1 MSWRFVPS
9 GRLTAAFALALACA
23 PALHGQAAETA
34 PPAPTPVPTP
44 AAQAA
49 PGAKAAP
56 QTGATQTASQT
67 SAAPDTVHGQ
77 ATSQGEVLSTKL
89 VPSEPPVT
97 PGPGVL
103 VDQVIAVVNGD
114 LVLESDVADEQ
125 RFENFE
131 PFTTEG
137 VNTRDKAIERLI
149 DRDLI
154 LEQAKL
160 QPDMAVTKQ
169 EVEAQLQTLRK
180 DLPACKQYR
189 CETDA
194 GWDRFVHAQG
204 YTQEE
209 LEQRWQQRMEVLKF
223 IELRFRS
230 GIDITPEQIKTY
242 YDQVLLPAYAKAS
255 QKPPKV
261 AVLSD
266 RIQEILLAQQVNA
279 LLSDWLTQLKAEGS
293 VRVIR
298 PGEVQP

>member
-1 MSWRFVPS
+1 MILHRAHS
-9 GRLTAAFALALACA
+9 GTLIAALALVLACA
-23 PALHGQAAETA
+23 PAALRGQAAESA
-34 PPAPTPVPTP
+34 PAAPTPVPTP
-44 AAQAA
+44 ASKAA
-49 PGAKAAP
+49 PGAKAAA
-56 QTGATQTASQT
+56 QTAAAASQT
-67 SAAPDTVHGQ
+67 SASPDTVHGQ
-77 ATSQGEVLSTKL
+77 ATSQGEVLATKL
-89 VPSEPPVT
+89 APSEPAIT
-97 PGPGVL
+97 PGTGIL

-114 LVLESDVADEQ
+114 LVLESDVRDEQ

-131 PFTTEG
+131 PFSTEG

-169 EVEAQLQTLRK
+169 EVDEQLQSLRK

-194 GWDRFVHAQG
+194 GWERFVHDQG
-204 YTQEE
+204 YTLQE
-209 LEQRWQQRMEVLKF
+209 LEQHWQRRMGVLKF

-230 GIDITPEQIKTY
+230 GIDITPDQIKTY
-242 YDQVLLPAYAKAS
+242 YEQTMLPAYAKNN
-255 QKPPKV
+255 QKPPKL
-261 AVLSD
+261 AVISD
-266 RIQEILLAQQVNA
+266 RIQEVLLAQQVSA

-293 VRVIR
+293 VSVIR